1 MVRETVSQAL
11 ENPAVKFPMAG
22 SGLPDFEKGDC
33 PQMRQPNDHLNDED
47 VEYKGRCFFKGTD
60 F

>member
-47 VEYKGRCFFKGTD
+47 VNV
-60 F
+60 